1 MVQHIFAAAEHKRR
15 SELEKGNSGQNRNKR
30 HFVAIKPAPRLKI
43 TTHITPQ
50 LQKKTH
56 YNYVC
61 ALHTGASMGRS
72 KLGARNWQT
81 APTTSA
87 GIVERDGR

>member
-43 TTHITPQ
+43 TTHITP
-50 LQKKTH
+50 
-56 YNYVC
+56 
-61 ALHTGASMGRS
+61 
-72 KLGARNWQT
+72 
-81 APTTSA
+81 
-87 GIVERDGR
+87 